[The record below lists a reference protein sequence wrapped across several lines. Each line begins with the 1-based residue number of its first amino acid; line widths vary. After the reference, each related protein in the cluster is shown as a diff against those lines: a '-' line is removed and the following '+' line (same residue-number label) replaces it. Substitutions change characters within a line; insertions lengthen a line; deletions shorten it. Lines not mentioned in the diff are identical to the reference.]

1 MNAIQDKAAFLL
13 PDISTG
19 DDRWSKLMALADMM
33 EIDELTGALT
43 ITNGKSSLTLRKD
56 GRIFVKGVSIT
67 QQAERSIAL
76 DAAVIDLN

>member
-1 MNAIQDKAAFLL
+1 MNAIQDKSAFLL
-13 PDISTG
+13 PDTS
-19 DDRWSKLMALADMM
+19 DSSDRWSKLMALADLL
-33 EIDELTGALT
+33 EIDERTGTIT

-56 GRIFVKGVSIT
+56 GRISVKGVSIT

>member
-1 MNAIQDKAAFLL
+1 MNAIQGKSAFLL
-13 PDISTG
+13 PDISESG
-19 DDRWSKLMALADMM
+19 DRWSKLMALADMLK
-33 EIDELTGALT
+33 IDEHTGAIT

-56 GRIFVKGVSIT
+56 GRISVKGVSIT

>member
-43 ITNGKSSLTLRKD
+43 ITMENPRLRCA
-56 GRIFVKGVSIT
+56 RMAAFVSKGFRLPSRQSGLLLSTRPLAI
-67 QQAERSIAL
+67 
-76 DAAVIDLN
+76 